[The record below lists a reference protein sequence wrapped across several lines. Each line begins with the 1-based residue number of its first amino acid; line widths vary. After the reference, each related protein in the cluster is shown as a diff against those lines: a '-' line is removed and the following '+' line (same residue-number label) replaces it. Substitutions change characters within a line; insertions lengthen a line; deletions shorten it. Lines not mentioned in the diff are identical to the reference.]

1 MLMALVDAECR
12 FIYIDVG
19 CNGRCHDAGVLLQ
32 CDLKNVLDD
41 AENHFPADKIIGNGR
56 KLPYVIVGD
65 DAFPLRKHIMKPYSY
80 KSMAKERQIFNI
92 RLSRARHVVEHAFGI
107 LSNRFRIFQQ
117 RINLKVETV
126 ELVTKTCCV
135 LHNLL
140 CKKAHLICSHLRKV
154 CQNIQKQFQ
163 VQSTTIEKVL
173 QKTLGKDLKIISIT
187 KEKSTGKTADY
198 NKYQACTYI
207 CM

>member
-1 MLMALVDAECR
+1 MALVDAECR

-80 KSMAKERQIFNI
+80 KSMAKERQIFNL

-140 CKKAHLICSHLRKV
+140 CKDPILFAVIC
-154 CQNIQKQFQ
+154 
-163 VQSTTIEKVL
+163 
-173 QKTLGKDLKIISIT
+173 GKYVRT
-187 KEKSTGKTADY
+187 YRNNFRY
-198 NKYQACTYI
+198 NRPQ
-207 CM
+207 